1 MKPVLLKLKES
12 EKESEAMIK
21 DLRSKQAT
29 A

>member
-1 MKPVLLKLKES
+1 MTPLLKKLKES